1 MTVDTHN
8 GQRPNTQAHNGD
20 VKSIYF
26 SFSRKRKLRDDLGFV
41 GITSVPVPVRAS

>member
-1 MTVDTHN
+1 VTVDTHN
-8 GQRPNTQAHNGD
+8 GQLLTTQAQNGD

-41 GITSVPVPVRAS
+41 GITSVPVPIRAI